1 MSFGR
6 CRWSDYDLSLQLQR
20 DCARTVL
27 TTLQTTASRHSHWRI
42 FGTRTWDSSPSFCY
56 KLCKVI
62 FCYTLP
68 NKLSRRFFSVIR
80 SLLLATLRGRAK
92 EYKMSEIRNVALLSH
107 SGAGKT
113 SLVEAMLYRAK
124 LKGSLGSIDNGT
136 TSSDYTPEE
145 QQRKISIYTTVHPLT
160 WNGHAFNI
168 LDTPGYAD
176 FVGDIRGAQMAADGA
191 IIVVSAVSGV
201 AVGTE
206 RVWASSEERELNR
219 MIVINKMDRENAD
232 FFRTMSDIET
242 TLPGNIA
249 AIQVPIGQAE
259 NFKGIVDLLHMQAY
273 AWPKGDPEKIDMP
286 SEVAGLAKEYRNKL
300 VEAIVET
307 DNELMEQYLSDVEIE
322 NEKLLEAFYSAV
334 RRNELTPVLL
344 TSATQVMGI
353 SLLLEFMT
361 NGVRFVED
369 HKPLPTV
376 YGSAPKLGSDGP
388 FSARVFKTMIDP
400 YMGKV
405 TMMRVLS
412 GSIKTGDVLQDSSS
426 HNGSTNASPEVRAAH
441 LYVPHGKDLKEVQE
455 LKAGMIGAVT
465 KADFF
470 QTGDTLCT
478 KEQVFELVPIPF
490 PEPVMALALFPKT
503 RSDDDKL
510 MSGLQKLLDEDP
522 TLRLER
528 NAETHETVL
537 WGMGHIH
544 LEVALQKLKDRYH
557 VDVDTAT
564 PKITYRE
571 TIKGKGDARYRHKK
585 QSGGAGQFAEVALRV
600 EPLPRGSGFEFG
612 NAVVGGTIPT
622 QFIPSCEKGI
632 RSALEKG
639 ILGGFQVV
647 DIKATVYDGKDHP
660 VDSKDIAFQTA
671 AAHAFTEAVQ
681 QAQPCLLEPIA
692 LVKVYVPD
700 RFTGDIIS
708 DLNVRR
714 GRILGMDSE
723 GTVSVVSAHVP
734 MAELQNY
741 SADLRSKTGG
751 RGTFSLKFEHYAE
764 VPQHLV
770 ERILAERK
778 KAA

>member
-1 MSFGR
+1 
-6 CRWSDYDLSLQLQR
+6 
-20 DCARTVL
+20 
-27 TTLQTTASRHSHWRI
+27 
-42 FGTRTWDSSPSFCY
+42 
-56 KLCKVI
+56 
-62 FCYTLP
+62 
-68 NKLSRRFFSVIR
+68 
-80 SLLLATLRGRAK
+80 
-92 EYKMSEIRNVALLSH
+92 MSEIRNVALLSH

-113 SLVEAMLYRAK
+113 SLIEAMLYRAK
-124 LKGSLGSIDNGT
+124 LKGSLGSVENGT
-136 TSSDYTPEE
+136 TSSDYTSEE

-160 WNGHAFNI
+160 WEGHAFNI

-176 FVGDIRGAQMAADGA
+176 FVGDIRGAQIAADGA

-206 RVWASSEERELNR
+206 RVWASSEERELNKI
-219 MIVINKMDRENAD
+219 IVINKMDRENAD
-232 FFRTMSDIET
+232 FFRTMSDLET

-286 SEVAGLAKEYRNKL
+286 SEVAGIAEEYRSKL

-307 DNELMEQYLSDVEIE
+307 DDELMEQYLSDTEID
-322 NEKLLEAFYSAV
+322 NEKLLVAFYAAV

-344 TSATQVMGI
+344 TSATQIMGI

-361 NGVRFVED
+361 HGVRFVED
-369 HKPLPTV
+369 HAPLPTV
-376 YGSAPKLGSDGP
+376 SGNAPKLGSDGP

-405 TMMRVLS
+405 TMLRVLS
-412 GSIKTGDVLQDSSS
+412 GRVKTGDVLQDSSS
-426 HNGSTNASPEVRAAH
+426 HGDANNSTIPEIKAAH
-441 LYVPHGKDLKEVQE
+441 LYVPHGKDLKEVPE

-465 KADFF
+465 KADAF
-470 QTGDTLCT
+470 QTGDTLCSR
-478 KEQVFELVPIPF
+478 EQVFELVPIPF
-490 PEPVMALALFPKT
+490 PEPVTALALFPKT

-528 NAETHETVL
+528 NSETHETVL

-564 PKITYRE
+564 PQITYRE

-600 EPLPRGSGFEFG
+600 EPLPRNSGFEFT

-622 QFIPSCEKGI
+622 QFIPSCEKGV
-632 RSALEKG
+632 RSALDKG
-639 ILGGFQVV
+639 ILGRFQVV
-647 DIKATVYDGKDHP
+647 DVRATVYDGKDHP

-671 AAHAFTEAVQ
+671 AAHAFTEAMQ
-681 QAQPCLLEPIA
+681 GAQPVLLEPVA
-692 LVKVYVPD
+692 LVKIYVPD

-708 DLNVRR
+708 DMNSRR
-714 GRILGMDSE
+714 GRILGMDTE

-751 RGTFSLKFEHYAE
+751 RGTFSLKLEHYAE

>member
-1 MSFGR
+1 
-6 CRWSDYDLSLQLQR
+6 
-20 DCARTVL
+20 
-27 TTLQTTASRHSHWRI
+27 
-42 FGTRTWDSSPSFCY
+42 
-56 KLCKVI
+56 
-62 FCYTLP
+62 
-68 NKLSRRFFSVIR
+68 
-80 SLLLATLRGRAK
+80 
-92 EYKMSEIRNVALLSH
+92 MSEIRNVALLSH

-113 SLVEAMLYRAK
+113 SLSEAMLYRAK
-124 LKGSLGSIDNGT
+124 LKGSLGSVEHGT
-136 TSSDYTPEE
+136 TSSDYTLEE

-160 WNGHAFNI
+160 WEGHAFNV

-176 FVGDIRGAQMAADGA
+176 FVGDSRSAQIAADGA

-219 MIVINKMDRENAD
+219 MIVMNKMDRENAN
-232 FFRTMSDIET
+232 FFRTMTDLET

-286 SEVAGLAKEYRNKL
+286 AEVVGVAEEYRSKL

-307 DNELMEQYLSDVEIE
+307 DDELMEHYLSDTEIDKE
-322 NEKLLEAFYSAV
+322 RLLEAFYSAV
-334 RRNELTPVLL
+334 RRNDLTPVLL
-344 TSATQVMGI
+344 TSATHVMGI
-353 SLLLEFMT
+353 KLLLDFMT
-361 NGVRFVED
+361 HGVRFVED
-369 HKPLPTV
+369 HEPLSTV
-376 YGSAPKLGSDGP
+376 SGDAPKLGGDGP
-388 FSARVFKTMIDP
+388 FSARVFKTTIDP

-405 TMMRVLS
+405 TMLRVLS

-426 HNGSTNASPEVRAAH
+426 YGDTNTNPEIKAAH
-441 LYVPHGKDLKEVQE
+441 LYVPQGKDLKEVQE

-465 KADFF
+465 KADAF
-470 QTGDTLCT
+470 QTGDTLCSR
-478 KEQVFELVPIPF
+478 EQVFELVPIPF

-510 MSGLQKLLDEDP
+510 MGGLQKLLDEDP

-557 VDVDTAT
+557 VDVDTAL

-571 TIKGKGDARYRHKK
+571 TIHGQGDARYRHKK
-585 QSGGAGQFAEVALRV
+585 QSGGSGQFAEVALRV
-600 EPLPRGSGFEFG
+600 EPLPRNSGFEFDSS
-612 NAVVGGTIPT
+612 VVGGTIPT
-622 QFIPSCEKGI
+622 QFIPSCEKGV
-632 RSALEKG
+632 RGALDKG

-647 DIKATVYDGKDHP
+647 DVRATVYDGKDHP

-671 AAHAFTEAVQ
+671 AAHAFTEAMQ
-681 QAQPCLLEPIA
+681 GAQPVLLEPVV

-708 DLNVRR
+708 DMNTRR
-714 GRILGMDSE
+714 GRILGMDTE

-734 MAELQNY
+734 MSEMQSY

-751 RGTFSLKFEHYAE
+751 RGTFSLTPQHYAE